1 MVHSFDMAT
10 ATAAAGG
17 DADAGRRVS
26 HGGGGLVN
34 GAGGG
39 KRYSVEESV
48 TPAVDA
54 LPGGWPK
61 TPMGM
66 PNGDVTKEQ
75 PERRRQEVQR
85 DHQRRSTQARC
96 RGGRVL
102 SASHTQQQTRAISQ
116 DIDCVDSAGPFG
128 CCHEQ
133 HPSQVEPDCFAFDSQ
148 QLCAA
153 TSQGELSSPAFK

>member
-1 MVHSFDMAT
+1 MRKSTDLNAGGIFMVHSFDMAT

-26 HGGGGLVN
+26 YGGGGLVN

-39 KRYSVEESV
+39 KRYSAEESM

-66 PNGDVTKEQ
+66 PNGDVKEG
-75 PERRRQEVQR
+75 V
-85 DHQRRSTQARC
+85 
-96 RGGRVL
+96 GG
-102 SASHTQQQTRAISQ
+102 
-116 DIDCVDSAGPFG
+116 
-128 CCHEQ
+128 
-133 HPSQVEPDCFAFDSQ
+133 
-148 QLCAA
+148 
-153 TSQGELSSPAFK
+153 K